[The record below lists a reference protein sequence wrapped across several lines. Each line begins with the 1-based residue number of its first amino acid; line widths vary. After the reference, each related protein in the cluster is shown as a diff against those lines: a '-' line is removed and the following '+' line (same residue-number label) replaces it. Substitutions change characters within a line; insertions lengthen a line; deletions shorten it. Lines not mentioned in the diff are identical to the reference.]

1 MSLSL
6 YLVPFLRYST
16 SNDDVTLKSG
26 RSRSLEMAFDRS
38 RTSSYW
44 RHFHSNI
51 LYHFRDKARYWSKI
65 ASLHI
70 RHHSMP
76 LLGRKL
82 RICYSFRHNTRTW
95 LTPDRETGRQT
106 DGQTDRRTDAARQHT
121 PRLCVASRG
130 KNEWT
135 DFATKVIDGATG
147 KEMKRTTL
155 GLTTSRSHDAQVRF
169 GDLAESW
176 FWTPWVE

>member
-95 LTPDRETGRQT
+95 LTPDRQTGRQT